1 MKYLKSDPEII
12 GGTLAITG
20 TRISIA
26 VVFHKLAA
34 GETIEDMLRGWPWLT
49 EDTLR
54 GAIGEAI
61 THFESV
67 SSAPTTHAS

>member
-34 GETIEDMLRGWPWLT
+34 GETIPDMLVGWPWLA
-49 EDTLR
+49 EETLR
-54 GAIGEAI
+54 GAIDEAI
-61 THFESV
+61 TYFETV
-67 SSAPTTHAS
+67 SPAHTTHAQ